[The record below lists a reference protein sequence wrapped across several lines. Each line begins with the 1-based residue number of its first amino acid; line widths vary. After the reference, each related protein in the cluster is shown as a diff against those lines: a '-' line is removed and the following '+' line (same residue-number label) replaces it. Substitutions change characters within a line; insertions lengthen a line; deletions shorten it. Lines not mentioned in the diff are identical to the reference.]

1 MKLQTATKLKE
12 KKMMKVKMNKQY
24 TEMTA
29 TNK

>member
-12 KKMMKVKMNKQY
+12 KKIMKVEMNKQY
-24 TEMTA
+24 TEMIA

>member
-12 KKMMKVKMNKQY
+12 KRIMKVKMNKQY
-24 TEMTA
+24 IEMTA